1 MQVVRTADRRPTRWK
16 NGGGITFEVASFP
29 AGSGLDDFGWRIS
42 MAEVTQSGAF
52 SIFPNVDRTLAII
65 EGRLLLDTVG
75 QGIAVL
81 DKQSPALTFSGDV
94 LTVGTP
100 VSEVVK
106 DLNVM
111 TRRGQFSAAVNR
123 YAVLG
128 KDSHLIL
135 KADVSVII
143 ALTDISIKHE
153 NVHQELCRHDAIV
166 VTKTENEKVELRK
179 PLRRVG
185 LEYFLV
191 ELWATSSNRNLYA
204 QPLSGSDPRSLV
216 DETPVT
222 GGPMPAQS

>member
-1 MQVVRTADRRPTRWK
+1 MQVFRTADRQPTRWK

-52 SIFPNVDRTLAII
+52 SVFPDVDRALAIV

-81 DKQSPALTFSGDV
+81 DEQSPISTFSGDV

-111 TRRGQFSAAVNR
+111 TRRGQFSATVNR

-128 KDSHLIL
+128 TDPHLIFN
-135 KADVSVII
+135 ADVSVII
-143 ALTDISIKHE
+143 ALSDISIKHQQMY
-153 NVHQELCRHDAIV
+153 QELLRHDAVLI
-166 VTKTENEKVELRK
+166 TKAENEEVELRK
-179 PLRRVG
+179 PLRG
-185 LEYFLV
+185 EGFEYFLV
-191 ELWATSSNRNLYA
+191 ELTATSSNRA
-204 QPLSGSDPRSLV
+204 V
-216 DETPVT
+216 
-222 GGPMPAQS
+222 

>member
-1 MQVVRTADRRPTRWK
+1 MQVFRTVDRQPTRWK
-16 NGGGITFEVASFP
+16 NGGGVTFEIASCP

-52 SIFPNVDRTLAII
+52 SVFPNVDRTLAIV
-65 EGRLLLDTVG
+65 EGRLLLDTGG

-81 DKQSPALTFSGDV
+81 DKQSPALSFSGDV

-111 TRRGQFSAAVNR
+111 TRRGQFSATVNR

-128 KDSHLIL
+128 TDSHLIFN
-135 KADVSVII
+135 ADVSVII
-143 ALTDISIKHE
+143 ALSDISIKHK
-153 NVHQELCRHDAIV
+153 HIYQDLLRHDAILI
-166 VTKTENEKVELRK
+166 TKAENEEIELRK
-179 PLRRVG
+179 PLRGEG

-191 ELWATSSNRNLYA
+191 ELTATSSNRA
-204 QPLSGSDPRSLV
+204 V
-216 DETPVT
+216 
-222 GGPMPAQS
+222 